1 MSNKPKR
8 QRLQSLHLIN
18 VCVTVLTLIAVGV
31 LALVLPKPTVSEVE
45 RRELAKKPEFTLESW
60 FSGEFAQQYDAYYAD
75 TFPQREELVTMASKI
90 ESMEGIRPD
99 DVRIYQAN
107 SSGSQHSSHAFS
119 FAEKG
124 KRAASDPGI
133 RDLNSEPC
141 KKASH
146 NSFIGCQ

>member
-99 DVRIYQAN
+99 DVRIYQAPAGDRTACDAPAAFRYPVRGGDGGGE
-107 SSGSQHSSHAFS
+107 SG
-119 FAEKG
+119 
-124 KRAASDPGI
+124 RAAG
-133 RDLNSEPC
+133 RAAGRGAAARHRL
-141 KKASH
+141 
-146 NSFIGCQ
+146 

>member
-60 FSGEFAQQYDAYYAD
+60 VSVSGLPA
-75 TFPQREELVTMASKI
+75 
-90 ESMEGIRPD
+90 
-99 DVRIYQAN
+99 
-107 SSGSQHSSHAFS
+107 
-119 FAEKG
+119 
-124 KRAASDPGI
+124 
-133 RDLNSEPC
+133 
-141 KKASH
+141 
-146 NSFIGCQ
+146 